1 MASLPMMG
9 QRRDPLRPP
18 EAPGMGRGVVFA
30 LLAHVLLLAA
40 LSSGVQWR
48 TKTLPTFEAE
58 LWSAVPQAAAPKEVL
73 LPTSLPP
80 PEVKPEPKPLP
91 PQPQAEDLQ
100 AQRDAE
106 IAIEKTRA
114 LKVKREVERLEALEA
129 QRKKQVAE
137 DKLKADKRVTE
148 EKQRKLDQ
156 AKLDKLD
163 KLKQAK
169 EDDAKAAKDD
179 ARREAQRKDN
189 LRRIQGM
196 AGASGDANASGSAL
210 KSSGP
215 SASYGG
221 RIKAR
226 IRPNIIYT
234 DSGTG
239 NPVAEVEVRVAPD
252 GTIIGRKLIKP
263 SGDAEWDK
271 AVLRAVDKT
280 ETLPRDVDGRVP
292 SLLVISFQPLE

>member
-1 MASLPMMG
+1 MASLTMMG
-9 QRRDPLRPP
+9 QRRDPFRPP
-18 EAPGMGRGVVFA
+18 EAPGMGRGLAFA
-30 LLAHVLLLAA
+30 IVAHVLLLAA

-48 TKTLPTFEAE
+48 TKALPTFEAE
-58 LWSAVPQAAAPKEVL
+58 LWSAVPQAAAPKEVVV
-73 LPTSLPP
+73 PP
-80 PEVKPEPKPLP
+80 PPEPEVKPQAKPTP
-91 PQPQAEDLQ
+91 PQPKVEDLQ

-106 IAIEKTRA
+106 IAIDKARA
-114 LKVKREVERLEALEA
+114 LKVKRELERLADLEA
-129 QRKKQVAE
+129 QRKKQAAE
-137 DKLKADKRVTE
+137 DKLKADKRAADD
-148 EKQRKLDQ
+148 KQQ
-156 AKLDKLD
+156 KLDKVKLD
-163 KLKQAK
+163 KQKQAK
-169 EDDAKAAKDD
+169 DDKAKADRDDAKRD
-179 ARREAQRKDN
+179 AQLQAQRLDN

-234 DSGTG
+234 DSGGG

-252 GTIIGRKLIKP
+252 GTIIGRKLIKL

-292 SLLVISFQPLE
+292 SLLVISFQPRE